1 MQKHRFSLN
10 KFKFLW
16 FVLVLGAFNPALAQ
30 SEYSGRVIATT
41 GEGVPYA
48 TIWLTDAKGVI
59 ADEQGNFTLTG
70 PPHKGKLKISAV
82 GFQTLWASWPVGKTR
97 ETFQLQPAESELET
111 VVVTGNF
118 DPQSARNSVYQVRS
132 IDQTTIQN
140 RAPQNIQQVL
150 NTALGIRFSQDNA
163 IGSSNLELLGMSG
176 QNIKILIDG
185 VPMVGRQGTS
195 NEININQIDIN
206 QIEKIEIVEGPMSVV
221 YGADALAGVINIITK
236 SASSQKLS
244 IQARLQEETAGSE
257 YSPLSGEGTH
267 LRSVSGTYGLKN
279 WNFGAGFSQNNF
291 GGWQGEKPGRKKA
304 WLPKDQNFFNL
315 KAGFEKDKVSF
326 TYQTDFL
333 NETTFSDGPEAPLE
347 MIDQQ
352 YITNRWMHRLN
363 GQWDA
368 ATEFAINWQGA
379 FTDYKRDTETW
390 VTNSR
395 TGERYLSKA
404 PDSQSR
410 IKYTGFSWRMMGMWT
425 INPKLNLQPGVDIN
439 LEKGSGERITE
450 NDGIQDY
457 AVFVSAE
464 WKPTNAIQIEPGLR
478 KAYNSAYD
486 APAIIP
492 SLNTKF
498 KLSDHLDLRLAYA
511 NGFRAPSIRELYF
524 NFIDASHS
532 IIGNP
537 DLKAETSHSF
547 NGSLDWSSQVA
558 PDWAMG
564 AVLGGFYNTIDN
576 RIAYG
581 QDPKNIQITTLF
593 NVEKYKTA
601 GFTLNHSQTYKNWN
615 GNLGFSYTGRY
626 NQLSGE
632 VQGVQEMSWTGEINA
647 DVSYQLLPWQTTFTL
662 FYKLTGSLP
671 GYETVFDAEGNP
683 SAKEVQLDGYQ
694 WMDFTVLKQFR
705 HGISVNAGAR
715 NLFDIKQI
723 NSTSSGGDA
732 HGGGA
737 SRPIGYGRSYF
748 LGIQYQFNQK

>member
-10 KFKFLW
+10 KLQFLW
-16 FVLVLGAFNPALAQ
+16 FIVALVTVNQVSAQ
-30 SEYSGRVIATT
+30 SEYTGRVIASN
-41 GEGVPYA
+41 GEGIPHA
-48 TIWLTDAKGVI
+48 TVWIADAKGVI
-59 ADEQGNFTLTG
+59 ADEQGNFTLTVL
-70 PPHKGKLKISAV
+70 PEEGKLKISAV
-82 GFQTLWASWPVGKTR
+82 GFQTIWASWPADKIQ
-97 ETFQLQPAESELET
+97 ETFQLQPSESELET

-150 NTALGIRFSQDNA
+150 NTELGIRFSQDNA
-163 IGSSNLELLGMSG
+163 TGSSNMELLGMSG

-236 SASSQKLS
+236 SATSQKLS
-244 IQARLQEETAGSE
+244 LQAKIQEETVGSE

-291 GGWQGEKPGRKKA
+291 GGWQGEESGRKKA

-315 KAGFEKDKVSF
+315 KAGFAKDKVSF
-326 TYQTDFL
+326 TYQSDFL
-333 NETTFSDGPEAPLE
+333 NETIYSNGPEAPLE

-368 ATEFAINWQGA
+368 TTNFALNWQGA

-390 VTNSR
+390 ITNSR
-395 TGERYLSKA
+395 TGEEYLSKA

-410 IKYTGFSWRMMGMWT
+410 INYTGFSWRMMGMWK
-425 INPKLNLQPGVDIN
+425 ISPKLNLQPGIDLN
-439 LEKGSGERITE
+439 LENGSGERITQ

-457 AVFVSAE
+457 AIFVSAE
-464 WKPTNAIQIEPGLR
+464 WKPTNSIQIKPGLR
-478 KAYNSAYD
+478 KAHNSAYD
-486 APAIIP
+486 APGLIP
-492 SLNTKF
+492 SINTKF
-498 KLSDHLDLRLAYA
+498 RLSEQLDLRLAYA
-511 NGFRAPSIRELYF
+511 SGFRAPSIRELYF
-524 NFIDASHS
+524 SFFDASHS
-532 IIGNP
+532 ITGNP

-547 NGSLDWSSQVA
+547 NGSLDWNSQIGT
-558 PDWAMG
+558 DWRLG
-564 AVLGGFYNTIDN
+564 AVLGAFYNNVDN
-576 RIAYG
+576 RIAYA
-581 QDPKNIQITTLF
+581 QDPDNIQVTTLF
-593 NVEKYKTA
+593 NVENYKTA
-601 GFTLNHSQTYKNWN
+601 GFTLNHNQVYKNWN
-615 GNLGFSYTGRY
+615 GNLGLSYIGRY
-626 NQLSGE
+626 NQLSAE
-632 VQGVQEMSWTGEINA
+632 AEDVQEMSWTPEVNA
-647 DVSYQLLPWQTTFTL
+647 DLSYQLLPWQTTFTV

-671 GYETVFDAEGNP
+671 GYETVVDTEGNP
-683 SAKEVQLDGYQ
+683 SAQEAQLEGYQ
-694 WMDFTVLKQFR
+694 WMDITIRKQFK
-705 HGISVNAGAR
+705 HGIAVNAGAR
-715 NLFDIKQI
+715 NLFNIKQI
-723 NSTSSGGDA
+723 NSTSNGGDA
-732 HGGGA
+732 HGGGS

-748 LGIQYQFNQK
+748 VGIQYQFNQ